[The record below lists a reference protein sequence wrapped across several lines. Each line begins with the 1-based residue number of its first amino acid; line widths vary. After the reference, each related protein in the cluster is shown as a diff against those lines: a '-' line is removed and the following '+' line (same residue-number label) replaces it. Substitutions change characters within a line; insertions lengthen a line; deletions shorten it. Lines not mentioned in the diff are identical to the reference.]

1 MYLDDPK
8 DKLTTTVRAADKTY
22 HGRTVLCAKCKTM
35 LAVIEKPKV
44 TRDIWQFRLCHGSVK
59 RRKIWTYLHFLKA

>member
-44 TRDIWQFRLCHGSVK
+44 TRGYMAIPIVSRIG
-59 RRKIWTYLHFLKA
+59 